1 MRRQSVAE
9 RHHEE
14 NIRLL
19 SRKATINTMQ
29 TGLGKIKEGFLDCH
43 IILRNFCRLFRKF
56 VRYIWSLYL
65 ELFSEM
71 NVSGLEYKT
80 FASTLDRFPGMRKK
94 FLFQPIS

>member
-43 IILRNFCRLFRKF
+43 IILRNFCRLFRKLF
-56 VRYIWSLYL
+56 AIFGLFIWNS
-65 ELFSEM
+65 
-71 NVSGLEYKT
+71 
-80 FASTLDRFPGMRKK
+80 
-94 FLFQPIS
+94 FLR